1 MYLSLSS
8 KFLPILVKEIN
19 YNFRNTELTYLKN
32 ILNSFPENNYR
43 ELLCSFK
50 EKVHFSI
57 NNNHYYKFKI
67 YSNEDYE
74 MNIINWNT
82 YSFSNIHNHCDN
94 GCVMKMLDGVL
105 LEQRY
110 DKDQVLKSNTLLK
123 SPNSYYINNTDL
135 HSIYN
140 LNGGPSYSLH
150 IYSPPDFNTTTF
162 N

>member
-1 MYLSLSS
+1 
-8 KFLPILVKEIN
+8 
-19 YNFRNTELTYLKN
+19 
-32 ILNSFPENNYR
+32 
-43 ELLCSFK
+43 
-50 EKVHFSI
+50 
-57 NNNHYYKFKI
+57 
-67 YSNEDYE
+67 
-74 MNIINWNT
+74 
-82 YSFSNIHNHCDN
+82 
-94 GCVMKMLDGVL
+94 MKMLDGVL